1 MRKSGP
7 ATLVPGFVAIVM
19 ARILYRNSPH
29 GNVKMKMG
37 RGVRRYVHS
46 CPPAVFAVKMTAGM
60 SHGIRIKDLPK
71 SERPR
76 ERLAEHGAGALKT
89 SELIAILLRTG
100 LRGVSAIEIGEQ
112 LLQKFGTLTALERAS
127 LDQLQEVKGI
137 GRDKAIA
144 LKSAFT
150 LARRMAAELHGEAP
164 LLDSPGTIA
173 DYLRE
178 QNRGYEVE
186 HFQAVL
192 LNVRRKLIRVE
203 VISQGLVD
211 SLLVHPREVF
221 KTAIAANASALVLV
235 HNHPSGD
242 PTPSE
247 ADIRVTRD
255 LIRAGQLLKIE
266 VLDHVILGRRGA
278 ENGKDYVSL
287 RELGY
292 WAGF

>member
-1 MRKSGP
+1 MSDG
-7 ATLVPGFVAIVM
+7 
-19 ARILYRNSPH
+19 
-29 GNVKMKMG
+29 VK
-37 RGVRRYVHS
+37 
-46 CPPAVFAVKMTAGM
+46 
-60 SHGIRIKDLPK
+60 IKDLPA

-76 ERLAEHGAGALKT
+76 ERLAELGADALRT

-100 LRGVSAIEIGEQ
+100 LKGVSAIQIGEE
-112 LLQKFGTLTALERAS
+112 LLKRFETLTGLERAS
-127 LDQLQEVKGI
+127 LEELKTVKGI

-150 LARRMAAELHGEAP
+150 LARRMAREFQGEKP
-164 LLDSPGTIA
+164 VLDTPSSVA
-173 DYLRE
+173 DHLRE
-178 QNRGYEVE
+178 ENRSYEVE

-203 VISQGLVD
+203 HISQGLLD

-221 KTAIAANASALVLV
+221 RPAIAANASALVLV

-266 VLDHVILGRRGA
+266 VLDHVILGRRVA
-278 ENGKDYVSL
+278 NNGKDYVSL
-287 RELGY
+287 REM
-292 WAGF
+292 GFFA